1 MKSLLDKCCEKCTH
15 GPQTPCRDFIK
26 CRKTGPICHDDEACR
41 QKRQN
46 ALSDIHLTKGS
57 EKKNILICAG
67 TGCTSS
73 GSRKLVEVLQE
84 ELQKHGLTDKIKI
97 TITGCHGFCEQG
109 PLMIVEPDKTFY
121 VRVQDSDVAE
131 IVEQNL
137 VGGQVVERLLYKD
150 PNTGEPAETYESV
163 PFYAKQQR
171 LVLHNCG
178 HINPEDVAEYI
189 ANDGYAGFV
198 KALLDMTPEE
208 VIEDVKKS
216 GLRGRGGA
224 GFPTG
229 MKWSFVRQATGD
241 KKYVVCNADEGDPG
255 AFMDRSVLE
264 GDPHAVLE
272 GMLICGYAV
281 GADEGYIY
289 VRAEYPLAI
298 ERLKIAI
305 AQAEQYGILGDNIFN
320 TGFNFHIKIKAG
332 AGAFVCGEE
341 TALLTSIEGNR
352 GMPRVRPP
360 FPAQKGLWGKPTNL
374 NNVETYAN
382 VPYILRHG
390 GDNYAKLGTEK
401 SKGTKIFA
409 LTGKVNNTGL
419 VEVPMGMTMRD
430 IIFTIGGGIQ
440 GGKKYKA
447 VQIGGPSGG
456 CIPEENLDLPVDY
469 DSLTAAGAMMGS
481 GGLVVM
487 DETTCMVDVARF
499 FLTFTQSESC
509 GKCTPCREGTKRM
522 LEILTRICDG
532 EGNMEDLDTLE
543 RLGRVVKNTALCG
556 LGQTCPNPI
565 LSTLRY
571 FKDEYIAHIRD
582 KRCPAGVCPN
592 LLVYKI
598 DQEKCKGCTKCA
610 KNCPAGAITGEKKEP
625 HTIDTEK
632 CIKCGACLQGCK
644 FNAIYKA

>member
-1 MKSLLDKCCEKCTH
+1 MKSLMDKCCDKCTH
-15 GPQTPCRDFIK
+15 ALDNPCKDYIK
-26 CRKTGPICHDDEACR
+26 CRKEGPICHQDDACKEKR
-41 QKRQN
+41 QKILAELHLAEDSQKRQ
-46 ALSDIHLTKGS
+46 
-57 EKKNILICAG
+57 ILICAG

-73 GSRKLVEVLQE
+73 GSGKLAESLKQELQNKGLSDQVEV
-84 ELQKHGLTDKIKI
+84 KV
-97 TITGCHGFCEQG
+97 TGCHGFCEQG
-109 PLMIVEPDKTFY
+109 PLMIVEPQKTFY
-121 VRVQDSDVAE
+121 TRVAAEDVPEVVEKHLIGGE
-131 IVEQNL
+131 I
-137 VGGQVVERLLYKD
+137 VERLLYKE
-150 PNTGEPAETYESV
+150 PNTGETAPTYETV
-163 PFYAKQQR
+163 PFYAKQKR

-178 HINPEDVAEYI
+178 HINPEVIDDYI

-198 KALLDMTPEE
+198 KALFEMTPEE
-208 VIEDVKKS
+208 VIEDVKRS

-229 MKWSFVRQATGD
+229 MKWGFVRQAAGD

-264 GDPHAVLE
+264 GDPHAVIE
-272 GMLICGYAV
+272 GMAICAYAV

-305 AQAEQYGILGDNIFN
+305 AQAEERGILGNNIFN
-320 TGFNFHIKIKAG
+320 SGFNFKLKIKAG

-360 FPAQKGLWGKPTNL
+360 FPANKGLWDKPTNL

-382 VPYILRHG
+382 VPYILRNG
-390 GDNYAKLGTEK
+390 GAEYAKLGTEK

-419 VEVPMGMTMRD
+419 VEVPMGITMRE
-430 IIFTIGGGIQ
+430 IIFAIGGGIQ
-440 GGKKYKA
+440 NGMKFKA

-456 CIPEENLDLPVDY
+456 CIPEELLDLPVDY

-499 FLTFTQSESC
+499 FLTFTQAESC

-532 EGNMEDLDTLE
+532 QGKLEDIENLE
-543 RLGRVVKNTALCG
+543 RLGRVVKSTALCG
-556 LGQTCPNPI
+556 LGQTCANPI

-571 FKDEYIAHIRD
+571 FKHEYLAHIEE
-582 KRCPAGVCPN
+582 KRCPAGVCTA
-592 LLVYKI
+592 LLTYKI
-598 DQEKCKGCTKCA
+598 DPEKCKGCGKCA
-610 KNCPAGAITGEKKEP
+610 KGCPAGAITGEKKQP
-625 HTIDTEK
+625 HVIDTTK
-632 CIKCGACLQGCK
+632 CIKCGACITGCK
-644 FNAIYKA
+644 FDAIYKA

>member
-1 MKSLLDKCCEKCTH
+1 MKSLLDKCCDKCTH
-15 GPQTPCRDFIK
+15 KPQTPCRDFIK
-26 CRKTGPICHDDEACR
+26 CRKAGPICHDDELCR

-46 ALSDIHLTKGS
+46 ILSDIHLPEGS

-73 GSRKLVEVLQE
+73 GSRKLVDVLKE
-84 ELQKHGLTDKIKI
+84 ELQKHGLSDKVKV

-121 VRVQDSDVAE
+121 VRVQEQDVAE

-137 VGGQVVERLLYKD
+137 IGGQVVERLLYKD
-150 PNTGEPAETYESV
+150 PTTGELARTYETV

-198 KALLDMTPEE
+198 KALFEMTPEQ
-208 VIEDVKKS
+208 VIEEVKKS

-229 MKWSFVRQATGD
+229 MKWGFVRQAPGN

-272 GMLICGYAV
+272 GMMICGYAV

-320 TGFNFHIKIKAG
+320 SGFNFHIKIKAG

-360 FPAQKGLWGKPTNL
+360 FPAQSGLWGKPTNL

-382 VPYILRHG
+382 VPYIIRNG
-390 GDNYAKLGTEK
+390 GDEYAKLGTEK

-440 GGKKYKA
+440 GGKKFKA

-499 FLTFTQSESC
+499 FLTFTQAESC

-532 EGNMEDLDTLE
+532 KGEMEDLETLE

-571 FKDEYIAHIRD
+571 FKDEYVAHIRD
-582 KRCPAGVCPN
+582 KHCPAGVCPS

-598 DQEKCKGCTKCA
+598 DPEKCKGCGKCA

-625 HTIDTEK
+625 HVIDPDK
-632 CIKCGACLQGCK
+632 CIKCGACMQGCK